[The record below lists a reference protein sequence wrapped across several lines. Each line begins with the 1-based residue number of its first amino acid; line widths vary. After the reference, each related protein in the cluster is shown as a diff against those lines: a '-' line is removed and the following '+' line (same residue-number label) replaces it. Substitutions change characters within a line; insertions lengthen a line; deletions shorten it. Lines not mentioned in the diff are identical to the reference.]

1 VYSHHRHAADG
12 HSHPGPG
19 GRREDRRRLGLALG
33 LAAAYMVAEAVGG
46 WVTGSLALLADA
58 GHMLSD
64 VAALALALFALRM
77 AERPPTRK
85 HTYGFHRL
93 EILAALVNGATLLAI
108 AVLIVVE
115 AVERLRSPHPVD
127 APWMVVIA
135 AGGLVINGV
144 ALVILHGGRN
154 RSLNVRGA
162 WLHVLM
168 DTLGSVQALAAGAL
182 IVVFGWPWADP
193 VASILIAVLVV
204 GSAGALLKETVAVL
218 MERAP
223 SHIDVEDVRANLL
236 ADPGVEDVHDLHVW
250 TITSGFVALSAHV
263 VAPDPSAAASASTRP
278 PGDRAGDGRAGLLRR
293 LQERLRESFGIE
305 HATLQIEPAAM
316 PGCGSCGDEPSP
328 R

>member
-1 VYSHHRHAADG
+1 MHSHHRHADHA

-19 GRREDRRRLGLALG
+19 GRRSDRRRLALTLG
-33 LAAAYMVAEAVGG
+33 LSAVYMVAEAVGG

-85 HTYGFHRL
+85 HTYGFHRV

-115 AVERLRSPHPVD
+115 AIERLRSPHPVD
-127 APWMVVIA
+127 APWMAVIA
-135 AGGLVINGV
+135 AGGLVINGA

-154 RSLNVRGA
+154 QSLNLRGA

-182 IVVFGWPWADP
+182 IVVFGWQWADP

-223 SHIDVEDVRANLL
+223 SHIDVEDVRADLL

-263 VAPDPSAAASASTRP
+263 VAPDPPSAPSARTRP
-278 PGDRAGDGRAGLLRR
+278 PGDPAGDGRAGLLRR
-293 LQERLRESFGIE
+293 LQDRLREGFGIE
-305 HATLQIEPAAM
+305 HATLQIEPGAM